1 MKKRVAIPLAI
12 FIGLVFWFIVLGT
25 IGSRMDPPQPRQQA
39 EQAVTANESVQ
50 VPEPEL
56 QPPQTAMPEMP
67 QQAAY
72 ELIDPA
78 QTGID
83 EHDIIY
89 MVVSRDPAHI
99 GVIKRF
105 ALRVVIYQ
113 RLTKAQLMRLAEA
126 LYREAQEVTPFNAIG
141 IYFYDYPQFIDDGTR
156 LGSVQYAPN
165 GRWTDAGTVQTGD
178 YSTMK
183 VIDHLF
189 EPDWTNALT
198 ELEANICNDFF
209 ELEHNYQEATTT
221 GDEAVQANER
231 AQEEIARK
239 YGVKKEDVYRLWM
252 KFTAG
257 YEKKL

>member
-1 MKKRVAIPLAI
+1 MKKKFAIPLAI
-12 FIGLVFWFIVLGT
+12 FLGLVFWFIVLGI
-25 IGSRMDPPQPRQQA
+25 IGSRMDPVQRQHQA
-39 EQAVTANESVQ
+39 EQPETAKQNIQEQKPESQ
-50 VPEPEL
+50 QPAIPEE
-56 QPPQTAMPEMP
+56 P
-67 QQAAY
+67 QQVTY

-113 RLTKAQLMRLAEA
+113 RLTKAQLIRLATA
-126 LYREAQEVTPFNAIG
+126 LYREAQDITPFNALG

-156 LGSVQYAPN
+156 LGYVQYAPN
-165 GRWTDAGTVQTGD
+165 GRWVDAGTVQTGD
-178 YSTMK
+178 YSTMQM
-183 VIDHLF
+183 IDHLF
-189 EPDWTNALT
+189 EPDWTNAFT
-198 ELEANICNDFF
+198 EQEANICNDFF
-209 ELEHNYQEATTT
+209 ELEHKYQEATTT

-239 YGVKKEDVYRLWM
+239 YGIKKEDVYSLWM

-257 YEKKL
+257 YEKKP